1 MSNDMENNDV
11 FISNGWL
18 LPHMA
23 IKKGKLGKYIA
34 KIRVELVLSQAE
46 LAEILGVS
54 VATISFIE
62 RRQKPITRNVADKF
76 IEQMGLNEAER
87 EEFLKL
93 AIMNNAAIAV
103 EKIHKELL
111 GNNNG

>member
-1 MSNDMENNDV
+1 MSNDIENNDV
-11 FISNGWL
+11 FIFNGWL
-18 LPHMA
+18 LPNIA

-34 KIRVELVLSQAE
+34 KVRVELGLSQAG
-46 LAEILGVS
+46 LAEILEVS

-62 RRQKPITRNVADKF
+62 RRQKPITRNVANKF

-93 AIMNNAAIAV
+93 AIMNNAAIKI
-103 EKIHKELL
+103 EKIQEELL

>member
-1 MSNDMENNDV
+1 MSNDMGNNDV
-11 FISNGWL
+11 LISNGWL
-18 LPHMA
+18 LPRIA

-34 KIRVELVLSQAE
+34 KARVELGLSQAG

-62 RRQKPITRNVADKF
+62 RRQKPITRNIADKF
-76 IEQMGLNEAER
+76 IKQMGLNEAER
-87 EEFLKL
+87 EEFLQL
-93 AIMNNAAIAV
+93 SIMNNAAIAV

>member
-1 MSNDMENNDV
+1 MSNDMGNNDV

-18 LPHMA
+18 LHRIA
-23 IKKGKLGKYIA
+23 LKKGKLGKYIA
-34 KIRVELVLSQAE
+34 KVRVELGLSQAG

-76 IEQMGLNEAER
+76 IEQMGLNESER

-93 AIMNNAAIAV
+93 AIMNNAAIKI
-103 EKIHKELL
+103 EKSKEELL